1 MCFTAEGRSLKERR
15 RRWRCCWWRR
25 RRGRAGWRGWSR
37 GCRGSCTWR
46 RWSSRCGNVYYQV
59 EMEYIGHIT
68 LYIHT
73 IPSTEGEGK
82 SSRLVEINKPRQAGK
97 ICITLKKTPF
107 DPYWEIRLGLMIWVS
122 WLIFTSWICLISGER
137 KWSWASE
144 RAINDNSKSTAGQ
157 CAPVRCVFL
166 QGKES
171 ELELLREQQGSSA
184 NQTPMQSP
192 VKKISLWSAVF
203 T

>member
-1 MCFTAEGRSLKERR
+1 MCFTPEGRSLKERW

-37 GCRGSCTWR
+37 GCRGSCTWK

-68 LYIHT
+68 LYIHK

-97 ICITLKKTPF
+97 ICITKKTPF
-107 DPYWEIRLGLMIWVS
+107 DPYWEIRLDFMIWVS
-122 WLIFTSWICLISGER
+122 WLIFTSWICLIAGKGKR
-137 KWSWASE
+137 AWASE
-144 RAINDNSKSTAGQ
+144 RTTRFFSQSDAVAVARQENI
-157 CAPVRCVFL
+157 PVICSFRLILSLVS
-166 QGKES
+166 GI
-171 ELELLREQQGSSA
+171 
-184 NQTPMQSP
+184 QTRMSN
-192 VKKISLWSAVF
+192 
-203 T
+203 